1 MASPTTSGS
10 RAARASPC
18 MGRPRTRCQRRLSA
32 TEPRTAPAPTM
43 QNSPAKE
50 RSRFSARVSSARMN
64 SSWVASAG
72 VVPCPA
78 RGDSRREE
86 SGARSPAASEPD
98 RNGLPVAGVSDRAG
112 AFAGAATV
120 SGVWLATERTA
131 GRAGERGAAG
141 MFRASQNESSPAAAN
156 HASHSGRRQGGRRRF
171 TSFSPAPEKGIRP
184 GARAW
189 RPAPRRGV
197 RPPCP
202 GARRTGSSRPVPV
215 PAARAG
221 LPCSGRS

>member
-1 MASPTTSGS
+1 MQAVTKGTFFSDFCMKARKTEEGGK
-10 RAARASPC
+10 RCQKCDRYGADKAARNKASCEYSCHAGLVDFAAPIMAGGSMVGC
-18 MGRPRTRCQRRLSA
+18 LVGGQVL
-32 TEPRTAPAPTM
+32 TEAPDE
-43 QNSPAKE
+43 AKI
-50 RSRFSARVSSARMN
+50 RK
-64 SSWVASAG
+64 VALEIG
-72 VVPCPA
+72 V
-78 RGDSRREE
+78 D
-86 SGARSPAASEPD
+86 PD
-98 RNGLPVAGVSDRAG
+98 E
-112 AFAGAATV
+112 FAEDVHKIKIVDAATV

-202 GARRTGSSRPVPV
+202 GARRTGSPRPVPV